1 LIFSFCVFTVYSYD
15 IDKTDEYRKH
25 KGASNM
31 IDLLAVECDHLW
43 SCIRALLRLNFLYF
57 LDKVSYYGFFLYLMA
72 EKINLK

>member
-1 LIFSFCVFTVYSYD
+1 
-15 IDKTDEYRKH
+15 
-25 KGASNM
+25 M